1 MLTPPAMNR
10 MDLLVA
16 RADLFTDLVVCELF
30 ILMLLT
36 AKHFGLGFRDHVFAL
51 VTGWSGWVMAAMLVD
66 LWHGYLGT
74 HFYFD
79 AIDNVRKLACLAA
92 LVYWMVQFW
101 RDEPPRQPLPPEFQ
115 AFLQALHER
124 IKKDLDTLGVQR

>member
-1 MLTPPAMNR
+1 
-10 MDLLVA
+10 
-16 RADLFTDLVVCELF
+16 
-30 ILMLLT
+30 
-36 AKHFGLGFRDHVFAL
+36 
-51 VTGWSGWVMAAMLVD
+51 MAAMLVD